1 MKLTVERALKIEGM
15 NKCTLVAGKNGVQ
28 REIAFLDNMEVPD
41 IAPWLKEKELLVTT
55 GYSLYKDQ
63 GKLLE
68 LIEALHRSGASGLV
82 IKTRFLGAI
91 RSRRSH
97 WRTHT
102 ACR

>member
-68 LIEALHRSGASGLV
+68 LIEHVEAKASTSKIV
-82 IKTRFLGAI
+82 
-91 RSRRSH
+91 
-97 WRTHT
+97 
-102 ACR
+102 